1 MPVPVLLVSTTTTWL
16 GTARIPK
23 GLADA
28 GFEVSLLAPQRS
40 LAEASRFIARLR
52 HIDDRTTPAQWFDA
66 FAAMVDATRPRLVIP
81 CDDTAFELL
90 ASIAT
95 DRAKRVPADVQ
106 AALAELVCASLGQPG
121 FFLSSVD
128 KTLLPPLAEA
138 IGVKVPAYSIVT
150 RTAEAAAF
158 ASKHRYPI
166 VLKRGHAFAG
176 QGVAIC
182 MNEADLARALRSFAL
197 ADARDRYRST
207 PGRFLAQAHVA
218 GPVRYF
224 HAVAWQGELVAG
236 FALEKLV
243 ANPAPNG
250 PPTITRYFA
259 GQDLRR
265 ITGDLARAFGISG
278 LFFAEFICDTATG
291 VPLLIEI
298 NRRVSPATHRG
309 AERNVNLCAA
319 LFAAL
324 DESASTSR
332 AALDA
337 DEEGIVAHFPQE
349 WLRDPG
355 SPYLQRYPADV
366 PWDEPELLQALLK
379 LPH

>member
-1 MPVPVLLVSTTTTWL
+1 MPLPVLLVSTTTTWI

-28 GFEVSLLAPQRS
+28 GFEVSLLAPRHS
-40 LAEASRFIARLR
+40 LAEASRFVAHLR
-52 HIDDRTTPAQWFDA
+52 HIDDRTTPAQWFDS
-66 FAAMVDATRPRLVIP
+66 FAAMVEATMPRLVIP

-90 ASIAT
+90 ASIVT
-95 DRAKRVPADVQ
+95 NPRKSVPADAQ
-106 AALAELVCASLGQPG
+106 ETLATLVRASLGQPA
-121 FFLSSVD
+121 FFLPSVD

-138 IGVKVPAYSIVT
+138 SGASVPPYSIVT

-158 ASKHRYPI
+158 ATKHQYPI
-166 VLKRGHAFAG
+166 VLKRAHAFAG

-182 MNEADLARALRSFAL
+182 ANEADLARAISAFGV
-197 ADARDRYRST
+197 ADARDRLRST
-207 PGRFLAQAHVA
+207 PGGFLAQAHVA

-224 HAVAWQGELVAG
+224 HAAAWQGQLVAG
-236 FALEKLV
+236 FSLEKLV
-243 ANPAPNG
+243 ANPAPTG

-259 GQDLRR
+259 GHELRR
-265 ITGDLARAFGISG
+265 IVADVARALGISG
-278 LFFAEFICDTATG
+278 LFFAEFICDAATG
-291 VPLLIEI
+291 SPLLIEI

-324 DESASTSR
+324 DNSMSTSR

-349 WLRDPG
+349 WLRDPN

-379 LPH
+379 LGH